1 MIESPM
7 ARMRFDETANTQE
20 EFPPRSAETGRWL
33 LSPNDPAF
41 AAREPWRLDGMSYDS
56 NGDPVQ

>member
-1 MIESPM
+1 M
-7 ARMRFDETANTQE
+7 ARMRFDEGANTQE
-20 EFPPRSAETGRWL
+20 EFPPRAGETGRWL

-41 AAREPWRLDGMSYDS
+41 IQRESWLLDGNTYDS